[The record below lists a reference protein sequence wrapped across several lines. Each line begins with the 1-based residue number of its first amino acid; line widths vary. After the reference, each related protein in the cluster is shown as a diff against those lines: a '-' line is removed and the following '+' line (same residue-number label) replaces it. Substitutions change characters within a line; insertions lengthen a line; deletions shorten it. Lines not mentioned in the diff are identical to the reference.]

1 MSYILDA
8 LRKSEQ
14 QRQATQPDNV
24 TDRILVSQPQPKS
37 NRVKWFTV
45 LVTGNLLAIASVAW
59 YFTHKT
65 APENQPKQIV
75 NAEKQV
81 LPTRANQHPDT
92 QKPQTQPKKTQATE
106 PALSKPQQTGVPT
119 PSIAQLIENQKTAE
133 SPKPVKKI
141 LDKKPQAAK
150 KEVVT
155 KATAASR
162 NVPVPIN
169 DEPDVVVRPQ
179 PTRPKANGTPDLNE
193 LPYEVRNNLPNL
205 NVNVFSY
212 AQQPEDRF
220 VIIDMVK
227 YKTGQLVKGQVKLKE
242 IRPDT
247 IIMENTDGST
257 FKVERP

>member
-24 TDRILVSQPQPKS
+24 TDRILVSQPQQKPE
-37 NRVKWFTV
+37 RAKW
-45 LVTGNLLAIASVAW
+45 LVALVIGNLLAIASAAW

-65 APENQPKQIV
+65 TPENQPTQAVNTATQNQGGQKLEMTQIT
-75 NAEKQV
+75 K
-81 LPTRANQHPDT
+81 PTL
-92 QKPQTQPKKTQATE
+92 KKTA
-106 PALSKPQQTGVPT
+106 PT

-133 SPKPVKKI
+133 TPKPAKKI
-141 LDKKPQAAK
+141 PVKEPQPAPKEAAAK
-150 KEVVT
+150 
-155 KATAASR
+155 ATLASR
-162 NVPVPIN
+162 NVTKPIN
-169 DEPDVVVRPQ
+169 DEPVTET
-179 PTRPKANGTPDLNE
+179 PTVAKARPKNMGTPDLNE

-242 IRPDT
+242 IRPDS
-247 IIMENTDGST
+247 IVLENTDGNT